1 MRKLSFLS
9 STVKFVSA
17 VIVIFI
23 FFFAAVPPSFAQ
35 AAPPAPAGSATSGEI
50 SVIYF
55 MPVGSL
61 SNPFTQM
68 AEVGIKISSS
78 LYPEIKAARIYLY
91 FDRHM
96 DNYIKSILSV
106 GDHRYIIGIGSNY
119 AKIFDSLADSYPDR
133 HFIVIDAKAENP
145 KVKSIE
151 FDNFEA
157 GYMAGAVSA
166 ILTKSRNIGFIGG
179 ARDKGILDF
188 EKGFRAAAV
197 KNNPELKENE
207 ISSEYIAEGVEGYS
221 DATAGARIAD
231 KMYDGGCDVIFA
243 AAGASGLGAI
253 DSARKRK
260 KYIIGVDSDQDSI
273 APGAVITSV
282 IKRLDTA
289 IINLAGEIAA
299 NGYGGAQVK
308 YNIGN
313 AGLTFSA
320 FKHTKN
326 KIGAKKYNRI
336 FSAVFSK

>member
-1 MRKLSFLS
+1 ML
-9 STVKFVSA
+9 KFFFRF
-17 VIVIFI
+17 IVIKLTAA
-23 FFFAAVPPSFAQ
+23 FAALSLSILAGAFYPTAST
-35 AAPPAPAGSATSGEI
+35 AAESSGGAETSGEI

-68 AEVGIKISSS
+68 AEVGIKISAS
-78 LYPEIKAARIYLY
+78 LYPQIKAARIYLY
-91 FDRHM
+91 FDRHI
-96 DNYIKSILSV
+96 DNYIKSILAV

-119 AKIFDSLADSYPDR
+119 AKLFDSLAGAYPDR

-166 ILTKSRNIGFIGG
+166 IVTKSRKIGFIGG

-197 KNNPELKENE
+197 KNNPEIKDNQ

-221 DATAGARIAD
+221 DAAAGARIAD
-231 KMYDGGCDVIFA
+231 KMYGGGCDVIFA

-253 DSARKRK
+253 DSAGKSK

-289 IINLAGEIAA
+289 IINLAGEIAS
-299 NGYGGAQVK
+299 GGFGGAPVK